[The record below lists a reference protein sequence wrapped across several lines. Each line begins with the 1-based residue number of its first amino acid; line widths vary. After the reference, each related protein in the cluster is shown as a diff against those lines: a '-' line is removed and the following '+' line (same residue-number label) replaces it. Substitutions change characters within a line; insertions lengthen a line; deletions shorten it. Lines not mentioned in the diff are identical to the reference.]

1 MLFSLFLFYCNF
13 IVIITNPN
21 IHKSLL
27 SLVVRSSA
35 EPKFLLEQWSKM
47 NQIWLQNQ
55 IWSTNFYST
64 FYIYDYTMKTEYGNL
79 ATFIIYIFSLWQL
92 KLSKIN
98 SFSIVFLISTFYKIS
113 RVKQRFLPTLK
124 RCFDKLK
131 EPFHH

>member
-1 MLFSLFLFYCNF
+1 
-13 IVIITNPN
+13 
-21 IHKSLL
+21 
-27 SLVVRSSA
+27 
-35 EPKFLLEQWSKM
+35 
-47 NQIWLQNQ
+47 
-55 IWSTNFYST
+55 
-64 FYIYDYTMKTEYGNL
+64 MKTEYGNL
-79 ATFIIYIFSLWQL
+79 ATFIIYFFSLWQL